1 MGGISQGASCC
12 APAWDF
18 RSAFANGRLS
28 EETRDTDPAGN
39 LPHLFGQFRLH
50 LG

>member
-1 MGGISQGASCC
+1 MGGIRKGAACY

-18 RSAFANGRLS
+18 RSAFANDRLS
-28 EETRDTDPAGN
+28 EQAWDTDPSGN
-39 LPHLFGQFRLH
+39 FPHLFGQFGLH